1 MCKVISITN
10 QKGGVGKTTTT
21 VNLGIGLARE
31 GKKVLLIDADPQGS
45 LTASLGYVEPDEL
58 GVTLATI
65 MTKVINEDEISE
77 EDGILHHQE
86 NVDLLPANIELS
98 TLEVMM
104 GNVMSRE
111 MIMKEYIDTIRS
123 RYDYILIDCL
133 PSLGMMT
140 INALVSSDSVLIPV
154 QAAYLPVKGLQQLIK
169 TISMV
174 KKRLNRKLT
183 IEGILLTMVDF
194 RTNYAKDIVALV
206 QETYGSQIA
215 IFKNVIPMSV
225 KAAETSAEGISI
237 YTHCP

>member
-1 MCKVISITN
+1 M
-10 QKGGVGKTTTT
+10 
-21 VNLGIGLARE
+21 
-31 GKKVLLIDADPQGS
+31 IDADPQGS

-98 TLEVMM
+98 TLEVTM

-111 MIMKEYIDTIRS
+111 MIMKEYIDTIRF

-194 RTNYAKDIVALV
+194 RTNYAKEIEGKIRKIYGSHVKVYDTPIPASVRAAEQPATGVSIYKHDPKGKVALAYQILV
-206 QETYGSQIA
+206 NEVVDDGSR
-215 IFKNVIPMSV
+215 
-225 KAAETSAEGISI
+225 
-237 YTHCP
+237 

>member
-1 MCKVISITN
+1 M
-10 QKGGVGKTTTT
+10 
-21 VNLGIGLARE
+21 
-31 GKKVLLIDADPQGS
+31 IDADPQGS

-98 TLEVMM
+98 TLEVTM

-154 QAAYLPVKGLQQLIK
+154 QAAYLPD
-169 TISMV
+169 
-174 KKRLNRKLT
+174 
-183 IEGILLTMVDF
+183 EGITAADQNNL
-194 RTNYAKDIVALV
+194 
-206 QETYGSQIA
+206 YGKEKTEPEIDDRRNPFDYGRFQ
-215 IFKNVIPMSV
+215 NQLC
-225 KAAETSAEGISI
+225 EG
-237 YTHCP
+237 YCGTCTENLWKPDCNL